1 MLRSSIVSKP
11 GLLTTMQQEV
21 GTAQPGS
28 CRHIWAASQF
38 RPSRPYCR
46 ICVTASGQSFISVA
60 SQSSVSVGPFEW
72 VYWVRRKAT
81 RLAMSSSLNKRAN
94 DLGIESR

>member
-38 RPSRPYCR
+38 TSSRPYCR
-46 ICVTASGQSFISVA
+46 LWAGSHEA
-60 SQSSVSVGPFEW
+60 LEW
-72 VYWVRRKAT
+72 WEFTWQAGSHTVEER
-81 RLAMSSSLNKRAN
+81 
-94 DLGIESR
+94 